1 MHFFIVQSDQL
12 YCRVRMSLEL
22 VFQNVNYIY
31 FCHLRLCARK
41 QECSP

>member
-12 YCRVRMSLEL
+12 YYTVMMSLEL
-22 VFQNVNYIY
+22 VSQNVNFIY
-31 FCHLRLCARK
+31 FYHLGQCARK